1 MNHDN
6 LTALATIQAMG
17 NPIRFAILD
26 LVGEGE
32 LGAGEI
38 AAHFKT
44 TRPAVSQHLRI
55 LRRAGLVNE
64 RRLGARRLYSL
75 RREGFEPLRAWL
87 DGYWGGR
94 LRRLKL
100 AAEEL
105 ERGKRTR

>member
-1 MNHDN
+1 VS
-6 LTALATIQAMG
+6 ALSTIQALS

-26 LVGEGE
+26 LVSERE
-32 LGAGEI
+32 MGAGEI
-38 AAHFKT
+38 AGRFKT

-64 RRLGARRLYSL
+64 RQLGARRLYSL

-87 DGYWGGR
+87 DCYWSRR

-100 AAEEL
+100 AAEQV
-105 ERGKRTR
+105 ERGKQTR

>member
-1 MNHDN
+1 V
-6 LTALATIQAMG
+6 TALSTIQALS

-26 LVGEGE
+26 LVSERE
-32 LGAGEI
+32 MGAGEI
-38 AAHFKT
+38 AGRFKT

-55 LRRAGLVNE
+55 LRHAGLVKE

-75 RREGFEPLRAWL
+75 RREGFEPLHAWL
-87 DGYWGGR
+87 DGYWSRR

-100 AAEEL
+100 AAEEI

>member
-1 MNHDN
+1 MS
-6 LTALATIQAMG
+6 ALSTIQALS

-26 LVGEGE
+26 LVSERE
-32 LGAGEI
+32 MGAGEL
-38 AAHFKT
+38 AGRFKT

-55 LRRAGLVNE
+55 LRRVGLVKD

-87 DGYWGGR
+87 DCYWSRR

-100 AAEEL
+100 AAEQV
-105 ERGKRTR
+105 ERGKQTR

>member
-1 MNHDN
+1 VS
-6 LTALATIQAMG
+6 ALSTIQALS

-26 LVGEGE
+26 LVSERE
-32 LGAGEI
+32 MGAGEI
-38 AAHFKT
+38 AGRFKT

-64 RRLGARRLYSL
+64 RQLGTRRLYSL

-87 DGYWGGR
+87 DGYWSRR

-100 AAEEL
+100 AAEQV
-105 ERGKRTR
+105 ERGKQTR

>member
-1 MNHDN
+1 VS
-6 LTALATIQAMG
+6 ALSTIQALS

-26 LVGEGE
+26 LVSERE
-32 LGAGEI
+32 MGAGEI
-38 AAHFKT
+38 AGRFKT

-64 RRLGARRLYSL
+64 RQLGARRLYSL

-87 DGYWGGR
+87 DRYWSRR

-100 AAEEL
+100 AAEQV
-105 ERGKRTR
+105 ERGKQTR